1 MVVDS
6 VAVDSS
12 DVTVVDDAAVVGG
25 VLEALDSVAG
35 GTGAVVLSVAGG
47 APEVLVS
54 VDGGADEPGG
64 ALVDSGGVAED
75 SDAGGA
81 GVAEALLSVAGGT
94 EDSVEAGGGVGVFDS
109 TPDVDGPDAG
119 TEVETGGAPV
129 LGGAPAEEE
138 GAGIAEVSVEE
149 HWLTVIVTV
158 VVEIIPK
165 RHKGQSSP
173 SCGCQSSRCLPG
185 AISRLNSPKGMAT
198 PSSALR
204 IITADDSVSGSSEGC
219 LWKGSLPLP
228 DTGKTRRP
236 MVARKLPTKRRN
248 CMLNEMRVI
257 SW

>member
-1 MVVDS
+1 MVVVDS

-12 DVTVVDDAAVVGG
+12 DVTVVDDAAAVDG
-25 VLEALDSVAG
+25 VPEALDSVAG
-35 GTGAVVLSVAGG
+35 GTGEVLSVAGG
-47 APEVLVS
+47 APDVLVS

-81 GVAEALLSVAGGT
+81 GIAEVLLSVAGGT

-109 TPDVDGPDAG
+109 TPDVGGPDAG
-119 TEVETGGAPV
+119 TEVETGGAP
-129 LGGAPAEEE
+129 LPGGAPAEEE

-158 VVEIIPK
+158 VVEIISE
-165 RHKGQSSP
+165 RHEGQSSP
-173 SCGCQSSRCLPG
+173 ICGCNSPRCLPG

-198 PSSALR
+198 ASSTFR
-204 IITADDSVSGSSEGC
+204 IPTADEFVSGSSEES

-228 DTGKTRRP
+228 ETGKTKRP
-236 MVARKLPTKRRN
+236 IVARRLPTKRRN